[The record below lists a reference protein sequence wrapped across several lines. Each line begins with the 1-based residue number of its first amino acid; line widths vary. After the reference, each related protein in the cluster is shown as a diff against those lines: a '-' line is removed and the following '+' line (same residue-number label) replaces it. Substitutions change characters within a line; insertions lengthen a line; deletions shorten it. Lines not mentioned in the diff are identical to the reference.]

1 MVKKLLILVVVSPL
15 FSESSL
21 ERNCLNCHREEK
33 IPSELIY
40 RRYLTQYS
48 THRAIKKRLFIYLK
62 NPQKIASVMPK
73 QFFLKFPEKKS
84 LDLNSSLLEK
94 SIDDYLEH
102 FDLKKQLK
110 LSK

>member
-1 MVKKLLILVVVSPL
+1 
-15 FSESSL
+15 
-21 ERNCLNCHREEK
+21 
-33 IPSELIY
+33 
-40 RRYLTQYS
+40 
-48 THRAIKKRLFIYLK
+48 
-62 NPQKIASVMPK
+62 MPK